1 MVKRKKTDV
10 RCLQTFLILRRVSF
24 HAMLQEGNINLYFKP
39 ACCSSQKTQHV
50 GNAAGVADARIVP
63 NKDGNVDT
71 GAVTLSQEAG
81 RIIAGDYSA
90 TWSEKQNRW
99 NIFNA
104 GTQVT
109 SATKEA
115 KARTIVCQLRDGTH
129 KSQCTATPAVAGTVR
144 RAACSAP
151 PAVVHPQSRSH
162 CPNPWGCKGK
172 PGEDSTKQELSSPKK
187 RARAARTAAAAIGP
201 SSSYK
206 EVISHPLTFC
216 YTRILASNSYMHR
229 CR

>member
-115 KARTIVCQLRDGTH
+115 KARAIVCQLRDGTQVAVH
-129 KSQCTATPAVAGTVR
+129 SNTSSRRYSQTSCLQCTSSCSTPAVKIPL
-144 RAACSAP
+144 S
-151 PAVVHPQSRSH
+151 QSLGLQR
-162 CPNPWGCKGK
+162 
-172 PGEDSTKQELSSPKK
+172 
-187 RARAARTAAAAIGP
+187 
-201 SSSYK
+201 
-206 EVISHPLTFC
+206 
-216 YTRILASNSYMHR
+216 
-229 CR
+229 